1 MGFPG
6 LPGGLIIYQ
15 GHLLSLKGHRVALQ
29 GPMHGVFGPGSIPRF
44 LLGLVM
50 VTALALKPRSIN
62 SAQVEEAV
70 ELQSEDPVWKQVLG
84 NQAYKQYED
93 CQTELAC

>member
-1 MGFPG
+1 
-6 LPGGLIIYQ
+6 
-15 GHLLSLKGHRVALQ
+15 
-29 GPMHGVFGPGSIPRF
+29 
-44 LLGLVM
+44 M
-50 VTALALKPRSIN
+50 VTAFAMKPRSIN